1 MRIKKTW
8 LAFLPLTAASII
20 GSLIGYGSPQSIFSY
35 LPVICTVIYMVAAFV
50 LVSSEK
56 QATSTHRFEANMIS
70 GLSIILLGT
79 LMVVDFFKTM
89 INVNKD
95 GLGYFYILNIILMLL
110 TGVIF
115 IVIGIESIIPRI
127 RRKMRKLPLIMLIP
141 TAYFCTRLVLKF
153 LEYTTSAVASKDM
166 LDLIYIALV
175 VMFIFYYSVLYV
187 GFENKGTVKYIYVF
201 GLGSV
206 MLCLSF
212 NFMYFYDLFRNDISA
227 SLNEN
232 VRNYEDLLLCVYIIS
247 YLFEMT
253 KNVFHINSRK
263 KHHENHADDMID
275 EDDRRFEKII
285 EEYDNAENVREGVE
299 LEESN
304 EEESKILAEDDK
316 TEISEDDDYDV
327 TDITKID
334 ALINEIFKEDSN
346 N

>member
-8 LAFLPLTAASII
+8 LAFIPLTAISLISA
-20 GSLIGYGSPQSIFSY
+20 LIGYGSPRSFFNY
-35 LPVICTVIYMVAAFV
+35 LPVLCTVVYMIAAFV

-56 QATSTHRFEANMIS
+56 QATSTHKFEANMMA
-70 GLSIILLGT
+70 GLSSILLGT
-79 LMVVDFFKTM
+79 LMIVDFFKTM
-89 INVNKD
+89 LNVNKS

-115 IVIGIESIIPRI
+115 IIIGIESIIPRI
-127 RRKMRKLPLIMLIP
+127 HRKMRKVPILMLIP

-153 LEYTTSAVASKDM
+153 LKYTTSAVAGTDM
-166 LDLIYIALV
+166 LDLVYIALML
-175 VMFIFYYSVLYV
+175 MFIFYYSVLYV
-187 GFENKGTVKYIYVF
+187 GFENSGTVKYIYVF

-212 NFMYFYDLFRNDISA
+212 NFIYFYDLFNNNISA

-247 YLFEMT
+247 YLYEMT
-253 KNVFHINSRK
+253 KNVFHIDIRK
-263 KHHENHADDMID
+263 KSHEDNEDDMED
-275 EDDRRFEKII
+275 EDDRLFEKII

-299 LEESN
+299 SEESN
-304 EEESKILAEDDK
+304 AEEPKTLVEGDDIESTDNEDG
-316 TEISEDDDYDV
+316 V
-327 TDITKID
+327 TDIAKID
-334 ALINEIFKEDSN
+334 ALINEIFKEDDN